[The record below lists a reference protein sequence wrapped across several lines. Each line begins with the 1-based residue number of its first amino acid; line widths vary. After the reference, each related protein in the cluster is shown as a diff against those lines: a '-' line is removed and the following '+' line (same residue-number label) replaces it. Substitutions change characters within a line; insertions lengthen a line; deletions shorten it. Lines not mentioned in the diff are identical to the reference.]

1 VSREEQ
7 SDHAVDTTDAEAL
20 AAALYA
26 QQRQKHDDDF
36 YMATC
41 TSSTCDCHDH

>member
-1 VSREEQ
+1 MSREEQ
-7 SDHAVDTTDAEAL
+7 SDHAVDTTDAETL

-36 YMATC
+36 YTATC